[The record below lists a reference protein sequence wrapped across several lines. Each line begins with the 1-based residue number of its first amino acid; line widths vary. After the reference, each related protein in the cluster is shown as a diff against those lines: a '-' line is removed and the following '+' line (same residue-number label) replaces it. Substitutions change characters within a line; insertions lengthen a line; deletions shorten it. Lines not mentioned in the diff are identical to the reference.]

1 MTMDSDSGLFSSIT
15 EYSEDRKQI
24 ALSVAAEE
32 ESENPISIDVYA
44 YLRSNLILASLIFII
59 LLNFE
64 GQRVYTSN

>member
-32 ESENPISIDVYA
+32 ESENPILIDVYA
-44 YLRSNLILASLIFII
+44 CLRSNLIFASLIFII

-64 GQRVYTSN
+64 G